1 MRFWSYR
8 NRWSAY
14 HLFWYL
20 VFGIWYIVYGI
31 WLDNIKGD
39 LMAYLALYREW
50 RPKMFKDIV
59 GQEHITKTLI
69 NALKQ
74 GKIAHAYL
82 FSGPRGTGKT
92 TAAKILAKALNC
104 EEGQEV
110 EPCNHCISCTA
121 IDHGSAM
128 EVFEIDAASNRGIDE
143 IRDLRENVKLSANQG
158 KHKVYIIDEVH
169 MLTTEA
175 FNALLK
181 TLEEPPPQVIFILA
195 TTEVQKI
202 PLTILSRVQRFE
214 FHRISV
220 QDIQKRLVEVCLS
233 LNRQVDQDALTVIA
247 QKAEG
252 SLRDALSIMDQC
264 LLQDDPIG
272 VEEVYLVLGMVG
284 ETFSAQLV
292 EALTC
297 SDYGKSLSFLSEG
310 IRQGRDPRQ
319 IVRELLDYLRQ
330 MLLTSATGE
339 VPLAAPH
346 IQEQLVKQSEQIGIT
361 RMLRWISILLQGEG
375 QLKYASNARLAA
387 ELLLV
392 QTIHESQP
400 SALSGEEDIL
410 KRLAV
415 LEQHIQSLGSVP
427 KNNVEVKPPVNTKR
441 GRAVSKVSS
450 QQKPNA
456 ESDITVVD
464 SMYSVDSAVSAVGSE
479 RSLSIIEIQERWN
492 EILDEI
498 KKHKKSTQAFL
509 MEGRPFQLKDKTL
522 TILFRTGCSFHKDKV
537 NQVENK
543 KTIEAALKHIFGIPL
558 TIQSFMEEEIET
570 AGKPEN
576 QGNQA
581 QEQALINKAKDMFG
595 ADLVVVK
602 DG

>member
-1 MRFWSYR
+1 
-8 NRWSAY
+8 
-14 HLFWYL
+14 
-20 VFGIWYIVYGI
+20 
-31 WLDNIKGD
+31 
-39 LMAYLALYREW
+39 MAYLALYREW
-50 RPKMFKDIV
+50 RPRMFKDIV
-59 GQEHITKTLI
+59 GQEHITKTLV

-74 GKIAHAYL
+74 EKIAHAYL

-104 EEGQEV
+104 EQREGV
-110 EPCNHCISCTA
+110 EPCNHCSSCIS
-121 IDHGSAM
+121 IDQGSAM

-143 IRDLRENVKLSANQG
+143 IRDLRENVKLSAIQG

-181 TLEEPPPQVIFILA
+181 TLEEPPPQVVFILA

-220 QDIQKRLVEVCLS
+220 QDIQKRLVEVCISLS
-233 LNRQVDQDALTVIA
+233 RQVDQSALVVIA
-247 QKAEG
+247 QKSEG

-292 EALTC
+292 EALVS
-297 SDYGKSLSFLSEG
+297 SDYGKSLTFLAEG
-310 IRQGRDPRQ
+310 IQQGRDPRQ
-319 IVRELLDYLRQ
+319 IIRELLDYLRQ
-330 MLLTSATGE
+330 MLLTAATGE
-339 VPLAAPH
+339 TPLVAPH
-346 IQEQLVKQSEQIGIT
+346 IQDQLVKQSEQIGIS

-400 SALSGEEDIL
+400 SAISGQDEIL

-415 LEQHIQSLGSVP
+415 MEQQIQGSRIVHGD
-427 KNNVEVKPPVNTKR
+427 KTEVKPPVP
-441 GRAVSKVSS
+441 S
-450 QQKPNA
+450 QKTPNVEPKIA
-456 ESDITVVD
+456 
-464 SMYSVDSAVSAVGSE
+464 
-479 RSLSIIEIQERWN
+479 SLSIMGIQERWN
-492 EILDEI
+492 DVLDQV
-498 KKHKKSTQAFL
+498 KKRKKSTQAFL
-509 MEGRPFQLKDKTL
+509 MEGKPVQLEGNTL
-522 TILFRTGCSFHKDKV
+522 TILFHEGCSFHKDKV
-537 NQVENK
+537 SQIENRQ
-543 KTIEAALKHIFGIPL
+543 TIENVLKQLFGISL
-558 TIQSFMEEEIET
+558 TLQNFMEDEFQIKET
-570 AGKPEN
+570 PES
-576 QGNQA
+576 QDLQT
-581 QEQALINKAKDMFG
+581 QEQAFINKAKDMFG

-602 DG
+602 EG

>member
-1 MRFWSYR
+1 
-8 NRWSAY
+8 
-14 HLFWYL
+14 
-20 VFGIWYIVYGI
+20 
-31 WLDNIKGD
+31 
-39 LMAYLALYREW
+39 MAYLALYREW
-50 RPKMFKDIV
+50 RPRTFKDIV
-59 GQEHITKTLI
+59 GQEHITKTLA

-74 GKIAHAYL
+74 EKIAHAYL

-104 EEGQEV
+104 ELRDGE
-110 EPCNHCISCTA
+110 EPCNHCASCLG

-143 IRDLRENVKLSANQG
+143 IRDLRENVKLSAMHG

-181 TLEEPPPQVIFILA
+181 TLEEPPAQVVFILA

-220 QDIQKRLVEVCLS
+220 ENIQKRLVEVCTS
-233 LNRQVDQDALTVIA
+233 LCRQVNPSALVVIA
-247 QKAEG
+247 QKSEG
-252 SLRDALSIMDQC
+252 GLRDALSILDQC

-272 VEEVYLVLGMVG
+272 VEEVYQVLGMVG

-292 EALTC
+292 EALLS
-297 SDYGKSLSFLSEG
+297 SDYGRSLTFLSEG
-310 IRQGRDPRQ
+310 IQQGRDPRQ
-319 IVRELLDYLRQ
+319 IIRELLDYLRQ
-330 MLLTSATGE
+330 MLLTAATGE
-339 VPLAAPH
+339 TPLVAPH
-346 IQEQLVKQSEQIGIT
+346 IQDQLVKQSEQIGIS

-400 SALSGEEDIL
+400 ASISGQEEIL
-410 KRLAV
+410 KRLSV
-415 LEQHIQSLGSVP
+415 MEQQIKGTRSVRGDIH
-427 KNNVEVKPPVNTKR
+427 EGKPPALSPKTPKAEDKTAKAETVDSGN
-441 GRAVSKVSS
+441 
-450 QQKPNA
+450 NA
-456 ESDITVVD
+456 EGTKLNLRI
-464 SMYSVDSAVSAVGSE
+464 E
-479 RSLSIIEIQERWN
+479 EIQERWN
-492 EILDEI
+492 DVLDQV
-498 KKHKKSTQAFL
+498 KKRKKSTQAFL
-509 MEGRPFQLKDKTL
+509 LEGKPVQLEGNTL
-522 TILFRTGCSFHKDKV
+522 TILFREGCSFHKDKV
-537 NQVENK
+537 SQIENRQ
-543 KTIEAALKHIFGIPL
+543 TIEDVLKQLFGISL
-558 TIQSFMEEEIET
+558 TLQNFMENEFQTKET
-570 AGKPEN
+570 PES
-576 QGNQA
+576 QDLKT

-602 DG
+602 EG

>member
-1 MRFWSYR
+1 
-8 NRWSAY
+8 
-14 HLFWYL
+14 
-20 VFGIWYIVYGI
+20 
-31 WLDNIKGD
+31 
-39 LMAYLALYREW
+39 MAYLALYREW
-50 RPKMFKDIV
+50 RPRMFKDIV
-59 GQEHITKTLI
+59 GQEHITKTLV

-74 GKIAHAYL
+74 EKIAHAYL

-104 EEGQEV
+104 DQREGV
-110 EPCNHCISCTA
+110 EPCNHCASCIS
-121 IDHGSAM
+121 IDQGSAM

-143 IRDLRENVKLSANQG
+143 IRDLRENVKLSAIQG

-220 QDIQKRLVEVCLS
+220 QDIQKRLLEVCLS
-233 LNRQVDQDALTVIA
+233 LSRQVNQSALVVIA
-247 QKAEG
+247 QKSEG

-284 ETFSAQLV
+284 ETFSAELV
-292 EALTC
+292 EALVS
-297 SDYGKSLSFLSEG
+297 SDYGKSLTFLSEG
-310 IRQGRDPRQ
+310 IQQGRDPRQ
-319 IVRELLDYLRQ
+319 IIRELLDYLRQ
-330 MLLTSATGE
+330 MLLTTATGE
-339 VPLAAPH
+339 TPLVAPH
-346 IQEQLVKQSEQIGIT
+346 IQDRLVKQSEQIGIS
-361 RMLRWISILLQGEG
+361 RMLCWISILLLGEG
-375 QLKYASNARLAA
+375 QLKYATNARLAA

-400 SALSGEEDIL
+400 ASISGQEEIL

-415 LEQHIQSLGSVP
+415 LEQQIQGSPPLSP
-427 KNNVEVKPPVNTKR
+427 KKGRVIPKDLPLSQKSPCVQPEIIDPYSGDSEVGPKL
-441 GRAVSKVSS
+441 
-450 QQKPNA
+450 
-456 ESDITVVD
+456 
-464 SMYSVDSAVSAVGSE
+464 
-479 RSLSIIEIQERWN
+479 SLSIRGIQERWN
-492 EILDEI
+492 DVLDQV

-509 MEGRPFQLKDKTL
+509 MEGKPVQIEGNTL
-522 TILFRTGCSFHKDKV
+522 TILFREGCSFHKDKV
-537 NQVENK
+537 NQIENRQ
-543 KTIEAALKHIFGIPL
+543 TIEDVLKQLFGISL
-558 TIQSFMEEEIET
+558 TLQNFMESEFQT
-570 AGKPEN
+570 KGTPEG
-576 QGNQA
+576 QDLQT
-581 QEQALINKAKDMFG
+581 QEQAFINKAKDMFG

-602 DG
+602 EG

>member
-1 MRFWSYR
+1 
-8 NRWSAY
+8 
-14 HLFWYL
+14 
-20 VFGIWYIVYGI
+20 
-31 WLDNIKGD
+31 
-39 LMAYLALYREW
+39 MAYLALYREW
-50 RPKMFKDIV
+50 RPRMFKDIV
-59 GQEHITKTLI
+59 GQDHITKTLV

-74 GKIAHAYL
+74 EKIAHAYL

-104 EEGQEV
+104 EQREGV
-110 EPCNHCISCTA
+110 EPCNHCASCVS
-121 IDHGSAM
+121 IDQGSAM

-143 IRDLRENVKLSANQG
+143 IRDLRENVKLSAIQG

-181 TLEEPPPQVIFILA
+181 TLEEPPPQVVFILA

-220 QDIQKRLVEVCLS
+220 QDIQKRLVEVCISLS
-233 LNRQVDQDALTVIA
+233 RQVNQSALVVIA
-247 QKAEG
+247 QKSEG

-292 EALTC
+292 EALVS
-297 SDYGKSLSFLSEG
+297 SDYGKSLTFLAEG
-310 IRQGRDPRQ
+310 IQQGRDPRQ
-319 IVRELLDYLRQ
+319 IIRELLDYLRQ

-339 VPLAAPH
+339 TPLVAPH
-346 IQEQLVKQSEQIGIT
+346 IQDRLIKQSEQIGIS
-361 RMLRWISILLQGEG
+361 RMLLWISILLQGEG

-400 SALSGEEDIL
+400 TSISGQEEIL
-410 KRLAV
+410 KRLSV
-415 LEQHIQSLGSVP
+415 IEQQIQGTRIVHGD
-427 KNNVEVKPPVNTKR
+427 NTEVKPPISPKMGLVVPKDLPP
-441 GRAVSKVSS
+441 S
-450 QQKPNA
+450 QKTP
-456 ESDITVVD
+456 VD
-464 SMYSVDSAVSAVGSE
+464 SGNTAEGTK
-479 RSLSIIEIQERWN
+479 LNLKIEGIQERWN
-492 EILDEI
+492 DVLDQV
-498 KKHKKSTQAFL
+498 KKRKKSTQAFL
-509 MEGRPFQLKDKTL
+509 MEGKPVQLEGNTL
-522 TILFRTGCSFHKDKV
+522 TILFREGCSFHKDKV
-537 NQVENK
+537 SQIENRQ
-543 KTIEAALKHIFGIPL
+543 TIEDVLKQLFGISL
-558 TIQSFMEEEIET
+558 TLQNFMENEFKTKEM
-570 AGKPEN
+570 PES
-576 QGNQA
+576 QDLQT
-581 QEQALINKAKDMFG
+581 QEQAFINKAKDMFG

-602 DG
+602 EG

>member
-1 MRFWSYR
+1 VRRQCLRVGASQVFLLYVYST
-8 NRWSAY
+8 
-14 HLFWYL
+14 LF
-20 VFGIWYIVYGI
+20 IE
-31 WLDNIKGD
+31 GD
-39 LMAYLALYREW
+39 SVAYLALYREW
-50 RPKMFKDIV
+50 RPRMFKDIV
-59 GQEHITKTLI
+59 GQGHITKTLV

-74 GKIAHAYL
+74 EKIAHAYL

-104 EEGQEV
+104 EQREEV
-110 EPCNHCISCTA
+110 EPCNRCASCIG

-143 IRDLRENVKLSANQG
+143 IRDLRENVKLSALQG

-181 TLEEPPPQVIFILA
+181 TLEEPPPQVVFILA

-220 QDIQKRLVEVCLS
+220 QDIQKRLVEVCRR
-233 LNRQVDQDALTVIA
+233 LNRQVDQNALVVIA
-247 QKAEG
+247 QKSEG

-292 EALTC
+292 EALVS
-297 SDYGKSLSFLSEG
+297 SDFGKSLTFLSEG
-310 IRQGRDPRQ
+310 IQQGRDPRQ
-319 IVRELLDYLRQ
+319 IIRELLDYLRQ

-339 VPLAAPH
+339 TPLVAPH
-346 IQEQLVKQSEQIGIT
+346 IQDQLVKQSEQIGIS
-361 RMLRWISILLQGEG
+361 RILRWIAILLQGEG

-392 QTIHESQP
+392 QTIHEDQP
-400 SALSGEEDIL
+400 SVIRGQEEIL
-410 KRLAV
+410 KKDLTP
-415 LEQHIQSLGSVP
+415 SP
-427 KNNVEVKPPVNTKR
+427 KTLNVESGIVDTGNTAE
-441 GRAVSKVSS
+441 GI
-450 QQKPNA
+450 KPN
-456 ESDITVVD
+456 
-464 SMYSVDSAVSAVGSE
+464 
-479 RSLSIIEIQERWN
+479 LSIEGIQERWN
-492 EILDEI
+492 DVLDQV
-498 KKHKKSTQAFL
+498 KKRKKSTQAFL
-509 MEGRPFQLKDKTL
+509 MEGKPVQLEGNTL
-522 TILFRTGCSFHKDKV
+522 TILFREGCSFHKDKV
-537 NQVENK
+537 SQIENRQ
-543 KTIEAALKHIFGIPL
+543 TIEDVLKQLFGISL
-558 TIQSFMEEEIET
+558 TLQNFMKNEFQSKET
-570 AGKPEN
+570 PES
-576 QGNQA
+576 QDMKI
-581 QEQALINKAKDMFG
+581 QEQAFINKAKDMFG

-602 DG
+602 EG